1 MITLIVI
8 IFAAQGSLVPKYD
21 IKCMVPRENNGP
33 CPKLGLNPFYT
44 AELYYF
50 KNGETME
57 YWKGIAAKDGT
68 DKEEAF

>member
-1 MITLIVI
+1 
-8 IFAAQGSLVPKYD
+8 
-21 IKCMVPRENNGP
+21 MVPRENNGP